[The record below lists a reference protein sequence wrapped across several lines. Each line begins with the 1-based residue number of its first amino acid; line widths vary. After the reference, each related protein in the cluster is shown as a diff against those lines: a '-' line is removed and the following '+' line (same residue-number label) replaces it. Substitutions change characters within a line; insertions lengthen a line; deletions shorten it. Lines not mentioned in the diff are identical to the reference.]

1 MFICRIPFI
10 IVAMERVQQ
19 TLFKQLE
26 AVENLAKAGKMK
38 RLWAYPFRYIY
49 AFVFRKWI
57 YPITRKGMIQ
67 QVRTFFDLPMHLV
80 LPASTD
86 IYLTGG
92 KPHPSEIRLARLLI
106 QQLQPGDTFVDIGA
120 HFGYFSLLASV
131 LVGETGGVYA
141 FEASKSTFQ
150 LLQKNINHLVN
161 IKIFN
166 QAVSDTNENITFYQ
180 FPVMYSEYNSMEVGQ
195 FAKEGWFKKFKPEA
209 IEIEAVTI
217 NQLVLQHKISPKI
230 IKIDVEGA
238 EDKVI
243 AGAQEALQVIHPF
256 IVLEYLEPS
265 RQNEAHR
272 KAAKLLQLAGYQAH
286 SIDEKGELVLCKDI
300 ESYLAAQQLDSDN
313 IVFVK
318 D

>member
-1 MFICRIPFI
+1 
-10 IVAMERVQQ
+10 MESVQQ
-19 TLFKQLE
+19 TLFRQLD
-26 AVENLAKAGKMK
+26 AVEKLAKAVKMR
-38 RLWAYPFRYIY
+38 RLWAHPFRYVY
-49 AFVFRKWI
+49 AFIFRKWI
-57 YPITRKGMIQ
+57 YPITRKGVVQ
-67 QVRTFFDLPMHLV
+67 QVRTFFDLPMYLV

-86 IYLTGG
+86 IYLTSG

-106 QQLQPGDTFVDIGA
+106 QQLHPGDTFVDIGA

-131 LVGETGGVYA
+131 LVGETGTVYA
-141 FEASKSTFQ
+141 FEASRSTFQ
-150 LLQKNINHLVN
+150 LLQKNTDHLTN

-166 QAVSDTNENITFYQ
+166 KAVSNSNENITFYQ

-209 IEIEAVTI
+209 TEIEAITI
-217 NQLVLQHKISPKI
+217 NQLILQHKITPQI

-243 AGAQEALQVIHPF
+243 AGAQEALQTIHPF
-256 IVLEYLEPS
+256 VVLEYLEPS

-272 KAAKLLQLAGYQAH
+272 KAAKLLQLTGYQAY

-318 D
+318 DYNNLAARIR